1 MKLIPS
7 FISSIF
13 LLLFSLGSEASYAG
27 SSIEREDG
35 TAIDYYLDVASEKF
49 SSNTL
54 LVFFQGSDCNS
65 VKHNDLIR
73 QLSQVIWP
81 SADLLLIEKP
91 GITSSLPFDSDPERP
106 DCPDFY
112 IENDSPE
119 QRAKDANAVLDNV
132 AKDDQYKTVIALG
145 GSEGAVATALLAAN
159 YSVVDAIVMINGG
172 GRWFLDDV
180 IHNIK
185 STSPESELTSVLEG
199 FKGFAEKIVNSEPF
213 DVEASNHGYA
223 WWRSALTIDQ
233 KSVLNRV
240 NVPALVIQGGRDQSV
255 SPEAVRELIE
265 DLHSIGKNNI
275 ELMTYPEMEHDLSD
289 PGGQRMTQEIAEYI
303 SEWLKAKLEPSPNK
317 HMHWAP
323 MM

>member
-7 FISSIF
+7 FISSVF
-13 LLLFSLGSEASYAG
+13 LVLFGLGSEASYAG

-35 TAIDYYLDVASEKF
+35 ASISYYLEAASENN

-54 LVFFQGSDCNS
+54 FVFFQGSDCNS
-65 VKHNDLIR
+65 VKHNELIR
-73 QLSQVIWP
+73 QLSQAIWP

-91 GITSSLPFDSDPERP
+91 GITSSLSLESNPERP
-106 DCPDFY
+106 DCPGFY

-132 AKDDQYKTVIALG
+132 AKDNQYKTIIALG
-145 GSEGAVATALLAAN
+145 GSEGAVVAALLAAD

-180 IHNIK
+180 VHNIK
-185 STSPESELTSVLEG
+185 STSPESESTSILEG
-199 FKGFAEKIVNSEPF
+199 FKGFVDKILNSEPF

-265 DLHSIGKNNI
+265 DLHSIGKSNI
-275 ELMTYPEMEHDLSD
+275 ELMTYPEMDHGLSD
-289 PGGQRMTQEIAEYI
+289 PGGQRMTQEIAECI
-303 SEWLKAKLEPSPNK
+303 SGWLKAKLEPSPNE
-317 HMHWAP
+317 
-323 MM
+323 